1 MSQYRDPEWI
11 EEKMF
16 GEEFDSP
23 IIYYVVDIA
32 DEVVLHS
39 GTFEDCKKFK
49 QQNSTAI
56 PIVEIGIKIIDYS
69 QLTKEMID
77 SITEPF

>member
-1 MSQYRDPEWI
+1 MNPSDPDNPEWI
-11 EEKMF
+11 SEKMF

-32 DEVVLHS
+32 DQFVFYS
-39 GTFEDCKKFK
+39 GSLENCKKI
-49 QQNSTAI
+49 QEENYAGL
-56 PIVEIGIKIIDYS
+56 VVVDYS
-69 QLTKEMID
+69 QLTKQMID